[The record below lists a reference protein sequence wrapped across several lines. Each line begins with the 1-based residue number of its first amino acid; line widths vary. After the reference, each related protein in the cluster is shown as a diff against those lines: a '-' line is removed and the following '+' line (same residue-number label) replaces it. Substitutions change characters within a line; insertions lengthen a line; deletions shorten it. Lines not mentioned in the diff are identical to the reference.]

1 MARTQ
6 HVDDRDVFAAARAV
20 LTDRARLTTALVAER
35 AGVSEALLFK
45 RYGSKAGL
53 MRVVSEDAL
62 ASMLASIAG
71 AERGLVDQ
79 AGLAELAADV
89 LGHIRVFVPMALAH
103 MGEPLEAPQLRMED
117 PPPMRALR
125 ALTAVFANQMER
137 GAMRASDPVTV
148 ARAFIGAVWQYA
160 FEEALMRM
168 RGRKPEVSPE
178 DLTTNLASFLWS
190 GLAPPVRVT
199 RHHNGDPE

>member
-1 MARTQ
+1 MSRPQ
-6 HVDDRDVFAAARAV
+6 HVDDAHVFEAARAV
-20 LTDRARLTTALVAER
+20 LTDRARLTTSLVAER

-53 MRVVSEDAL
+53 MRVVMEDAL
-62 ASMLASIAG
+62 ASMLATIA
-71 AERGLVDQ
+71 AVDSAPLDQ
-79 AGLAELAADV
+79 SRLAALAADV

-103 MGEPLEAPQLRMED
+103 MGEPLEAPQLQMDD

-137 GAMRASDPVTV
+137 GTLRRSDPSTV

-168 RGRKPEVSPE
+168 RGRTLDVSPE
-178 DLTTNLASFLWS
+178 DLTSNLASFLWS
-190 GLAPPVRVT
+190 GLAPVVRE
-199 RHHNGDPE
+199 HNGDPA